1 MTKLSSMSQKQKKD
15 LLFRS
20 LKIILGTIILAL
32 GQTIFIEQ
40 CVLVTGG
47 LASIGNIVN
56 QFIPSK
62 YTVSITVV
70 ILTIISFLLGYIFL
84 SKKFIAQTI
93 LSMVVYAIAYPIFSA
108 LLNNGFLNFL
118 TIPPDPSTGVFS
130 ETTMLLAGVFGG
142 ITSGAGI
149 GICMLGG
156 GSTGGMDVLAIL
168 MAKITKTKVSLW
180 IFILDALVVFLGY
193 ILVNRSIVYF
203 LVCSLS
209 ALCCSISLD
218 FLFSKRNDS
227 YVVNIISKEWESIN
241 NFIINDL
248 DRGSTIIDVQ
258 GGYKFDNYRMIQAAI
273 SRDQYSTL
281 LSKISE
287 IDNSAF
293 VTVNSAHDINGE
305 GFQTL
310 PKTIKKKEQQKNG
323 RSRKE

>member
-1 MTKLSSMSQKQKKD
+1 MTKLSSMSPKQKKD
-15 LLFRS
+15 LLSRS
-20 LKIILGTIILAL
+20 LKIVLGTIILAL
-32 GQTIFIEQ
+32 GQVIFIEQ

-47 LASIGNIVN
+47 LASIGNIIDH
-56 QFIPSK
+56 FLPSK

-70 ILTIISFLLGYIFL
+70 ILTVISFLLGYIFL

-108 LLNNGFLNFL
+108 LLNNGFLSFL
-118 TIPPDPSTGVFS
+118 TIPPVSPGVFS
-130 ETTMLLAGVFGG
+130 DTTMLLAGVFGG
-142 ITSGAGI
+142 ITSGVGI

-193 ILVNRSIVYF
+193 ILVTPEIEYF
-203 LVCSLS
+203 LICALS
-209 ALCCSISLD
+209 ALCCSIALD
-218 FLFSKRNDS
+218 FLFSKKNNS
-227 YVVNIISKEWESIN
+227 YVVNIISKEWEAIN
-241 NFIINDL
+241 NYIINDL

-310 PKTIKKKEQQKNG
+310 PKTIKKKERKKDG
-323 RSRKE
+323 RSSKE

>member
-15 LLFRS
+15 LLSRS
-20 LKIILGTIILAL
+20 LKIVLGTIILAL
-32 GQTIFIEQ
+32 GQVIFIEQ

-47 LASIGNIVN
+47 LASIGNIIN
-56 QFIPSK
+56 HFLPSK

-84 SKKFIAQTI
+84 SKKFVAQTV

-108 LLNNGFLNFL
+108 LLNNGFLSIL
-118 TIPPDPSTGVFS
+118 TIPPDSTGVFS
-130 ETTMLLAGVFGG
+130 DTTMLLAGVFGG
-142 ITSGAGI
+142 ITSGVGI

-168 MAKITKTKVSLW
+168 VAKITKTKVSLW

-193 ILVNRSIVYF
+193 ILVNPSIEYF
-203 LVCSLS
+203 LICALS
-209 ALCCSISLD
+209 ALCCSIALD
-218 FLFSKRNDS
+218 FLFSKKNNS
-227 YVVNIISKEWESIN
+227 YVVNIISKEWEAIN
-241 NFIINDL
+241 NYIINDL

-310 PKTIKKKEQQKNG
+310 PKAIKKKEKQKNG

>member
-15 LLFRS
+15 LLSRS
-20 LKIILGTIILAL
+20 LKIVLGTIILAL
-32 GQTIFIEQ
+32 GQVIFIEQ

-47 LASIGNIVN
+47 LASIGNIIN

-84 SKKFIAQTI
+84 SKKFIAQTV
-93 LSMVVYAIAYPIFSA
+93 LSMIVYAIAYPIFSA
-108 LLNNGFLNFL
+108 LLNNGFLNLL
-118 TIPPDPSTGVFS
+118 TIPPDPSTGIFS
-130 ETTMLLAGVFGG
+130 DTTMLLAGIFGG
-142 ITSGAGI
+142 ITSGVGI

-180 IFILDALVVFLGY
+180 VFILDALVVFLGY
-193 ILVNRSIVYF
+193 ILVNSSIEYF
-203 LVCSLS
+203 LICALS
-209 ALCCSISLD
+209 AMCCSIALD
-218 FLFSKRNDS
+218 FLFSKRNNS
-227 YVVNIISKEWESIN
+227 YVVNIISKEWEAIN
-241 NFIINDL
+241 NYIINDL

-273 SRDQYSTL
+273 SRDQYSAL
-281 LSKISE
+281 LGKISE

-310 PKTIKKKEQQKNG
+310 PKTIKKKERKKDG
-323 RSRKE
+323 RSSKE